1 MNKIRGD
8 QFILASPNLFS
19 AHFVDFKSDKLE
31 GVSLSLSLSLSLS
44 FFFFLFIYLFIY
56 LFFTI
61 IFTVKTVVPVL
72 FLLAPIN
79 EIEIFCS
86 TLNPLNVFIN
96 VRLMLVTT
104 FELSIWYCYYW
115 MSERTVN
122 AMEFLSM
129 KVNRLDHLTIWLKY
143 LNISSLLVK

>member
-31 GVSLSLSLSLSLS
+31 GVSLSLSL
-44 FFFFLFIYLFIY
+44 FLFLFLYLFIY

-122 AMEFLSM
+122 EMEFLST

-143 LNISSLLVK
+143 LNISSLLLVK